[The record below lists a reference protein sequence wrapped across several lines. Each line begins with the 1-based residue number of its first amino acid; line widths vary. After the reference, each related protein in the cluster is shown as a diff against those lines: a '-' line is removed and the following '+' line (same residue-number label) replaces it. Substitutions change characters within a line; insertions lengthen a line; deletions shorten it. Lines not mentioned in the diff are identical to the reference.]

1 MTKKNAVYIT
11 HGVRTAIGKIG
22 KSLKDV
28 SDTALSVI
36 VIKNLLEER
45 AKLDAQEI
53 DHVIFGEVKQ
63 KSDSANIARAA
74 ALQAG
79 IPEKVPAYTVNRQ
92 CGSGLQAVSYTHL
105 FCKVSNPGGGA
116 ADYIADNIYGNRAYP
131 SGSKLF

>member
-53 DHVIFGEVKQ
+53 DHVIFGE
-63 KSDSANIARAA
+63 I
-74 ALQAG
+74 L
-79 IPEKVPAYTVNRQ
+79 PEPQHCRRE
-92 CGSGLQAVSYTHL
+92 SRRRFPL
-105 FCKVSNPGGGA
+105 
-116 ADYIADNIYGNRAYP
+116 IR
-131 SGSKLF
+131 

>member
-28 SDTALSVI
+28 SDTNLSVI

-92 CGSGLQAVSYTHL
+92 CGSGLQAIID
-105 FCKVSNPGGGA
+105 A
-116 ADYIADNIYGNRAYP
+116 I
-131 SGSKLF
+131 